1 LNLILKLEVATL
13 NEYIS
18 HLLNI
23 VLLQILSGT
32 FLPNII

>member
-13 NEYIS
+13 NEKIS
-18 HLLNI
+18 HLLHL
-23 VLLQILSGT
+23 VLLQILSDT